1 MVQDL
6 SNDGKPDIITVSND
20 QYAEAA
26 LQTFLNTGGGHFR
39 AGSTYGNLVQA
50 TLLASAD
57 FNGDG
62 FPDLVV
68 RNDPGTL
75 VLLGKGDG
83 SFSAGT
89 SFDFIAN
96 YAAAGDLNGDH
107 RKDLVLAGP

>member
-1 MVQDL
+1 M
-6 SNDGKPDIITVSND
+6 
-20 QYAEAA
+20 
-26 LQTFLNTGGGHFR
+26 
-39 AGSTYGNLVQA
+39 
-50 TLLASAD
+50 
-57 FNGDG
+57 
-62 FPDLVV
+62 

-107 RKDLVLAGP
+107 RKDLVLAGLESTSILLGDGDGKFTLRANLDSSYGLNNNLVFSINIQPTGVYIGDLK